1 MIPVGAGVGYD
12 DAAMDDAELVKAVC
26 EGDRQ
31 AFADVYDRYSGNIY
45 AFLCTIMRNRE
56 EAADALQDTFLA
68 AGARMHQLRDP
79 SKLRP
84 WLFAIAR
91 HNAMH
96 GFSRASKHE
105 PLEDVDVTDPG
116 PDPSELAAS
125 SELADLIREAAEGL
139 GDQER
144 IVLGLHLEQGLQGQE
159 LGDALGVSAGHAY
172 VLMNRMRQQVE
183 RSLGA
188 LLVARQGRRECEKLE
203 KLLRPWDGRFSVLW
217 RKRVARHV
225 DGCELCAEL
234 RKRLVSPVSMMAVP
248 PLIPAPAEAREFVL
262 DNVRLTGSTAAA
274 GEPVGRDAGTAQP
287 DGPAFGGGEAGARAW
302 PSRYGGFP
310 PPMVR
315 PRRRGASALVA
326 ALVLMLFAGPVA
338 GGSESDLQPAASPV
352 PLLFPDSV
360 QSPLDALGG
369 FEASP
374 SPSTLPAGTPPPR
387 SGTAA
392 PSVPKA
398 QPTPTRGVDVT
409 GEENPAPIPSPSPS
423 PVDPSPRDPSPS
435 PEDPSGP
442 AESED
447 SEAPALSVSVR
458 PRQIHVSGCAGQD
471 DPTRAQVSAAVSDE
485 SRIVS
490 VVLSYQ
496 GVSKPMQS
504 AGGGSYSGA
513 VGPFEQE
520 GTVTLEVT
528 AQDEHGNTAT
538 ATGSVQVVCE
548 DRSSPAL
555 RAPQSDEPG
564 IEPEGSTILHPQS
577 SVAQ

>member
-1 MIPVGAGVGYD
+1 MGAGVSYD

-26 EGDRQ
+26 EGDKQ

-45 AFLCTIMRNRE
+45 AFLCTVTRNRE

-105 PLEDVDVTDPG
+105 PLEDVEVTDPG
-116 PDPSELAAS
+116 PDPSEVAAS
-125 SELADLIREAAEGL
+125 SELADLIRDAAEGL

-183 RSLGA
+183 RALGA

-225 DGCELCAEL
+225 DGCEVCAEL

-262 DNVRLTGSTAAA
+262 DNVRLTGSSAAA
-274 GEPVGRDAGTAQP
+274 GETAGPDAGAAQP
-287 DGPAFGGGEAGARAW
+287 DGSAAGGGAAGAKAW

-310 PPMVR
+310 PPMVK
-315 PRRRGASALVA
+315 PRRRGATLAFVA
-326 ALVLMLFAGPVA
+326 ALLLMLFAGPVA
-338 GGSESDLQPAASPV
+338 GGSESDLQPVASPEPLPV
-352 PLLFPDSV
+352 PLLFPDAV

-369 FEASP
+369 PGAGP
-374 SPSTLPAGTPPPR
+374 SPSSPPGDPSPPR

-392 PSVPKA
+392 PPGPKA
-398 QPTPTRGVDVT
+398 RPTPTRAVDVP
-409 GEENPAPIPSPSPS
+409 GEESPAPIPSPSPE
-423 PVDPSPRDPSPS
+423 DPSPS
-435 PEDPSGP
+435 PEDPKPSPRDPGPSPRDPGRSAEDPTSSPGDPSPGPSPRDPNGP
-442 AESED
+442 A
-447 SEAPALSVSVR
+447 PV
-458 PRQIHVSGCAGQD
+458 
-471 DPTRAQVSAAVSDE
+471 
-485 SRIVS
+485 
-490 VVLSYQ
+490 
-496 GVSKPMQS
+496 
-504 AGGGSYSGA
+504 
-513 VGPFEQE
+513 
-520 GTVTLEVT
+520 
-528 AQDEHGNTAT
+528 
-538 ATGSVQVVCE
+538 
-548 DRSSPAL
+548 L
-555 RAPQSDEPG
+555 RAPQSGGPDFQ
-564 IEPEGSTILHPQS
+564 PEDFTIVQPQS
-577 SVAQ
+577 SAPR